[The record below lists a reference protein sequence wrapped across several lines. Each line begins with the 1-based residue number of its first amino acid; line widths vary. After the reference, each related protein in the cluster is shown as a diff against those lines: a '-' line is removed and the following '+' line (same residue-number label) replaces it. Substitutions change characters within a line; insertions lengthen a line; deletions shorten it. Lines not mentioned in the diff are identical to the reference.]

1 MAENDGAG
9 RRSVDDGYG
18 QDLKRELR
26 QAERQE
32 KRRAIGLLLPALLLV
47 AITFLAPIGLYLY
60 RAIDNAIMPELMPQ
74 TTAALA
80 AWDGAGLPPDAAYD
94 ALLADLV
101 AGDEAQS
108 LGRLARRLNYSR
120 TGFREL
126 VLGTGKKLDAAEA
139 LPAREALVEIDPRWG
154 QNEWWATIKQ
164 ESGAITPFYLLASL
178 DLERTP
184 TGEIERVAPEQ
195 ALYVLLFIRTFWIS
209 ACVTAFCFL
218 LGYPTAYALSLLPA
232 RITNLLMILV
242 MIPFW
247 TSILVRTMAWAIMLQ
262 ESGPVNGALLW
273 VGIIAEPLP
282 LMFNRAGV
290 LIAMTHVLLPF
301 FILPLYS
308 VMKAI
313 PAAQTRAASSLGAH
327 PLLVFCK
334 VYFPQTVPGVAAGAL
349 LVFILALGY
358 YITPAIV
365 GGQDDQMVSY
375 FIALFTNQTINW
387 GQAAALGAWLLIAT
401 FVLFALY
408 SRLVGLGK
416 MRLA

>member
-1 MAENDGAG
+1 
-9 RRSVDDGYG
+9 
-18 QDLKRELR
+18 
-26 QAERQE
+26 
-32 KRRAIGLLLPALLLV
+32 
-47 AITFLAPIGLYLY
+47 
-60 RAIDNAIMPELMPQ
+60 
-74 TTAALA
+74 
-80 AWDGAGLPPDAAYD
+80 
-94 ALLADLV
+94 
-101 AGDEAQS
+101 
-108 LGRLARRLNYSR
+108 
-120 TGFREL
+120 
-126 VLGTGKKLDAAEA
+126 
-139 LPAREALVEIDPRWG
+139 
-154 QNEWWATIKQ
+154 
-164 ESGAITPFYLLASL
+164 
-178 DLERTP
+178 
-184 TGEIERVAPEQ
+184 
-195 ALYVLLFIRTFWIS
+195 
-209 ACVTAFCFL
+209 
-218 LGYPTAYALSLLPA
+218 
-232 RITNLLMILV
+232 
-242 MIPFW
+242 FW

-273 VGIIAEPLP
+273 AGIIAEPLP